1 MILFTLFFCK
11 GPQYIFLLSPEL
23 KREVEKQTVSK
34 HPMGPTT
41 SRRNCRKL
49 EPVFIFIVF
58 SVEAGE
64 KKNEINILK

>member
-1 MILFTLFFCK
+1 
-11 GPQYIFLLSPEL
+11 L